1 MYWEKKNCP
10 SMWHGQYTGHT
21 WTNKDLWI
29 WHVFFGLP
37 GSLND
42 INVLHHSHLF
52 AKLAE
57 GEASE
62 VNYTINKNNYTMG
75 YYLAYEI
82 YPQWATFVKPIRR
95 PRDNKAK
102 YFTEAQAASRKDVE

>member
-1 MYWEKKNCP
+1 
-10 SMWHGQYTGHT
+10 MWHGQYIGHT
-21 WTNKDLWI
+21 WTNKVVASKDLWI

-57 GEASE
+57 GEAWE
-62 VNYTINKNNYTMG
+62 VNYTINKNNYTMV
-75 YYLAYEI
+75 YYLADEI

-102 YFTEAQAASRKDVE
+102 YFTEAQAAGRKDVE